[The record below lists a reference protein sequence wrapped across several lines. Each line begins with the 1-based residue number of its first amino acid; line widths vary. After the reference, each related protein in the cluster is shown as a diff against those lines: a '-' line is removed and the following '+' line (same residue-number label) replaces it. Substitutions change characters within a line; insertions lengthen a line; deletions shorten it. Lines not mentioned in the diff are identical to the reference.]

1 MTKRSP
7 RAIWCGILAVLLV
20 FLFVPGVFAGG
31 SQEGAEPEEEPMV
44 LSFGHTTADTHPY
57 TTGARKLA
65 ELVAEKTDGKL
76 VIEVFPAGQLGGER
90 DITEGLQA
98 GTVDMMV
105 NSLGVAATFIP
116 AINLFNLPFIFT
128 SVEHYNEVVHG
139 EIGERILATAEDHGL
154 IGLAFT
160 APVFRVPMNAVR
172 PINTPADFRG
182 LKMRLMEV
190 PLHIDTYSALG
201 ATPVPLA
208 FGELYTALQLGTVD
222 GNENALA
229 TLYTQRFYEVQDYIS
244 ILPVVSN
251 GAVYLMSQITWN
263 KLPQSYKDA
272 ITSSIPEAV
281 EALDNHYLELEEGGL
296 AAMIDEGIAVNT
308 PPSFDPFVAA
318 VQPIYDEY
326 LAAMPDWVADLVPEI
341 QALAD

>member
-1 MTKRSP
+1 MNRRKTRLVST
-7 RAIWCGILAVLLV
+7 AILVVLMALMI
-20 FLFVPGVFAGG
+20 VPAAFSGG
-31 SQEGAEPEEEPMV
+31 ARETTVEERPMV
-44 LSFGHTTADTHPY
+44 LRFGHTTADTHPY
-57 TTGARKLA
+57 TTGARRLA

-76 VIEVFPAGQLGGER
+76 EIQVFPAGQLGGER

-128 SVEHYNEVVHG
+128 GVDHYNAVVHG
-139 EIGERILATAEDHGL
+139 EIGERILATAPDHGL
-154 IGLAFT
+154 IGLGFT
-160 APVFRVPMNAVR
+160 APVFRVPMSSTR

-182 LKMRLMEV
+182 MKIRLMEV

-229 TLYTQRFYEVQDYIS
+229 TLYTQRFYEVQDYIT

-251 GAVYLMSQITWN
+251 GAVYLMSEITWN
-263 KLPQSYKDA
+263 RLPESYKEA
-272 ITSSIPEAV
+272 IISSMPEAIR
-281 EALDNHYLELEEGGL
+281 ALDEHYLELEESGL
-296 AAMIDEGIAVNT
+296 AAMIDAGIEVNT
-308 PPSFDPFVAA
+308 PANLDPFVRA
-318 VQPIYDEY
+318 VQPIYDKY
-326 LAAMPDWVADLVPEI
+326 LAEMPSWVADLVPEI
-341 QALAD
+341 QRLAR